1 MADKLS
7 TLISQELNIPINQ
20 VAGTVNLL
28 DDGATIPFISRYRK
42 EATGN
47 LDDFSIQSIDQR
59 LRYYRELEKRRATIL
74 KTIEAQDKLTPELAD
89 RINNCWDANTLEDIY
104 LPFKPKRKTRAE
116 AARQLGLEPLA
127 KIIMAQ
133 RGGDIEQRA
142 RQFVDGDKVP
152 DTDAAITGAQDIIAE
167 WVSENEAVRNAVRRG
182 FKYDARLV
190 SHFVKGKE
198 IEGRNYENYYEY
210 SMPLKRVSSH
220 QLLAI
225 RRGEKEGFLKVGIE
239 INDDRT
245 LDNIS
250 RIVVKGGGEASQ
262 LVEEAAEDSFKRLV
276 KPSIETEFATT
287 AKQKA
292 DDEAIETFAQNVRQL
307 LFAPPL
313 GRKRVLAVD
322 PGFRTGCKVVCLD
335 EQGNLLHHDV
345 IYPTAPHND
354 IEGATKKIHNLT
366 EVYKIDAIALGNGT
380 ASRET
385 ERFLK
390 RIRYRRPIDVF
401 VVSENGASIYSASKI
416 ARDEFPDKDV
426 TVRGA
431 VSIGRRLLDPLA
443 ELVKID
449 PKSIGVGQYQHDV
462 DQTRLKE
469 ALDFTVQSCVN
480 SVGVNV
486 NTASKEL
493 LTYIAGLG
501 PALAQNIVDYRAA
514 NGHFT
519 SRQQLLKVPK
529 LGPKTFEQAAGFLRV
544 PESVYP
550 LDNSAVHPERYALVE
565 RMARDCGCTVADLI
579 KDKTQR
585 EKIDLKRYL
594 SGDVGEPT
602 LRDILSELEKPG
614 RDPRSTVQV
623 MEFDDNVNDIKDLR
637 EGMELNGIVTNVTQ
651 FGGFVDLGIHKD
663 GLVHVVPPHAHPAE
677 LGQEGRVQ
685 VDDPV
690 LVGFDDPPF
699 QDGQV
704 AGKDYRIRLVLAA
717 QVEHRVAHQFPLLVG
732 RGGKEG
738 LAEHLDR
745 APDFRRNAGRLC
757 PLKRIGA
764 LGVGGDEHD
773 MVGAASGFRPG
784 LPFVVD
790 QGLQVRPAAGDE
802 HGDFRFH
809 AKTTP
814 SPSTISPSAGILSPA

>member
-1 MADKLS
+1 MATQLS

-20 VAGTVNLL
+20 VAGTVSLL

-89 RINNCWDANTLEDIY
+89 RINNCWDAHTLEDIY
-104 LPFKPKRKTRAE
+104 LPYKPKRTTRAE

-133 RGGDIEQRA
+133 RGGNIEERA

-182 FKYDARLV
+182 FKYDARLT

-245 LDNIS
+245 LDNIA
-250 RIVVKGGGEASQ
+250 RIVVKGNGEASQ

-276 KPSIETEFATT
+276 KPSIESEFATA
-287 AKQKA
+287 AKEKA

-335 EQGNLLHHDV
+335 EQGNLLHNDV

-354 IEGATKKIHNLT
+354 IAGATKKIQTLT
-366 EVYKIDAIALGNGT
+366 EAYKIDAIALGNGT

-390 RIRYRRPIDVF
+390 KIRYRRNIDVF

-501 PALAQNIVDYRAA
+501 PTLAQNIVDYRAT
-514 NGHFT
+514 NGPFT

-544 PESVYP
+544 PESDNP

-565 RMARDCGCTVADLI
+565 QMAKDCGCSIADLI
-579 KDKTQR
+579 RDKEQR
-585 EKIDLKRYL
+585 DKIDLRRYL
-594 SGDVGEPT
+594 SDDVGEPT
-602 LRDILSELEKPG
+602 LRDIMSELEKPG

-623 MEFDDNVNDIKDLR
+623 WEFDENVNDIKDLR

-651 FGGFVDLGIHKD
+651 FGAFVDLGIHKD
-663 GLVHVVPPHAHPAE
+663 GLVHVSQMP
-677 LGQEGRVQ
+677 Q
-685 VDDPV
+685 
-690 LVGFDDPPF
+690 
-699 QDGQV
+699 
-704 AGKDYRIRLVLAA
+704 K
-717 QVEHRVAHQFPLLVG
+717 
-732 RGGKEG
+732 
-738 LAEHLDR
+738 
-745 APDFRRNAGRLC
+745 
-757 PLKRIGA
+757 
-764 LGVGGDEHD
+764 
-773 MVGAASGFRPG
+773 G
-784 LPFVVD
+784 LPAARQVHVHQHVRVRVTSIDHDRGRIALSMRDID
-790 QGLQVRPAAGDE
+790 QP
-802 HGDFRFH
+802 
-809 AKTTP
+809 K
-814 SPSTISPSAGILSPA
+814 

>member
-42 EATGN
+42 EVTGN

-104 LPFKPKRKTRAE
+104 LPYKPKRKTRAE

-133 RGGDIEQRA
+133 RSDNIEERA

-152 DTDAAITGAQDIIAE
+152 DTDAAIAGAQDIIAE

-245 LDNIS
+245 LDNIA
-250 RIVVKGGGEASQ
+250 RIVVKGNDEASQ

-276 KPSIETEFATT
+276 KPSIETEFASA
-287 AKQKA
+287 AKEKA
-292 DDEAIETFAQNVRQL
+292 DDEAIDTFAQNVRQL

-335 EQGNLLHHDV
+335 EQGNLLHNDV

-354 IEGATKKIHNLT
+354 IAGATKKIQTLT
-366 EVYKIDAIALGNGT
+366 ESYKIDAIALGNGT

-390 RIRYRRPIDVF
+390 KIRYRRDVNVY

-501 PALAQNIVDYRAA
+501 PTLAQNIVDYRAA

-544 PESVYP
+544 PESDNP
-550 LDNSAVHPERYALVE
+550 LDNSAVHPERYALVQQ
-565 RMARDCGCTVADLI
+565 MARDCGCSIADLI
-579 KDKTQR
+579 KDKAQR
-585 EKIDLKRYL
+585 DKIDLRRYL
-594 SGDVGEPT
+594 SKDVGEPT
-602 LRDILSELEKPG
+602 LRDIMSELEKPG

-623 MEFDDNVNDIKDLR
+623 WEFDENVNDIKDLR

-651 FGGFVDLGIHKD
+651 FGAFVDLGIHKD
-663 GLVHVVPPHAHPAE
+663 GLVHVSQMP
-677 LGQEGRVQ
+677 Q
-685 VDDPV
+685 
-690 LVGFDDPPF
+690 
-699 QDGQV
+699 
-704 AGKDYRIRLVLAA
+704 K
-717 QVEHRVAHQFPLLVG
+717 
-732 RGGKEG
+732 
-738 LAEHLDR
+738 
-745 APDFRRNAGRLC
+745 
-757 PLKRIGA
+757 
-764 LGVGGDEHD
+764 
-773 MVGAASGFRPG
+773 G
-784 LPFVVD
+784 LPAARQVHVHQHVRVRVTSIDHDRGRIALSMRNID
-790 QGLQVRPAAGDE
+790 QP
-802 HGDFRFH
+802 
-809 AKTTP
+809 K
-814 SPSTISPSAGILSPA
+814 

>member
-1 MADKLS
+1 MATQLS

-20 VAGTVNLL
+20 VAGTVSLL

-104 LPFKPKRKTRAE
+104 LPYKPKRKTRAE

-127 KIIMAQ
+127 KIIMSQ
-133 RGGDIEQRA
+133 RSGNIEERA

-152 DTDAAITGAQDIIAE
+152 DTDAAIAGAQDIIAE

-225 RRGEKEGFLKVGIE
+225 RRGEKEGYLKVGIE

-245 LDNIS
+245 LDNIA
-250 RIVVKGGGEASQ
+250 RIVVKGNGEASQ

-276 KPSIETEFATT
+276 KPSIETEFAIA
-287 AKQKA
+287 AKEKA

-335 EQGNLLHHDV
+335 EQGNLLHNDV

-354 IEGATKKIHNLT
+354 LEGATKKIQTLT
-366 EVYKIDAIALGNGT
+366 ESDKIDAIALGNGT

-390 RIRYRRPIDVF
+390 RIRYRRPIDVY

-469 ALDFTVQSCVN
+469 ALDFTVESCVN

-501 PALAQNIVDYRAA
+501 PTLAQNIVDYRAA

-544 PESVYP
+544 PESDNP
-550 LDNSAVHPERYALVE
+550 LDNSAVHPERYALVQQ
-565 RMARDCGCTVADLI
+565 MARDCGCSIADLI
-579 KDKTQR
+579 KNKEQR
-585 EKIDLKRYL
+585 EKIDLRRYL
-594 SGDVGEPT
+594 SDDVGEPT
-602 LRDILSELEKPG
+602 LRDIMSELEKPG

-623 MEFDDNVNDIKDLR
+623 WEFDENVNDIKDLR

-651 FGGFVDLGIHKD
+651 FGAFVDLGIHKD
-663 GLVHVVPPHAHPAE
+663 GLVHVSQMP
-677 LGQEGRVQ
+677 Q
-685 VDDPV
+685 
-690 LVGFDDPPF
+690 
-699 QDGQV
+699 
-704 AGKDYRIRLVLAA
+704 K
-717 QVEHRVAHQFPLLVG
+717 
-732 RGGKEG
+732 
-738 LAEHLDR
+738 
-745 APDFRRNAGRLC
+745 
-757 PLKRIGA
+757 
-764 LGVGGDEHD
+764 
-773 MVGAASGFRPG
+773 G
-784 LPFVVD
+784 LPAARQVHVHQHVRVVVTSIDHDRGRIALSMRGID
-790 QGLQVRPAAGDE
+790 QP
-802 HGDFRFH
+802 
-809 AKTTP
+809 K
-814 SPSTISPSAGILSPA
+814 

>member
-42 EATGN
+42 EVTGN

-74 KTIEAQDKLTPELAD
+74 KTSEAQDKLTPELAD
-89 RINNCWDANTLEDIY
+89 RINNCWDANMLEDIY

-133 RGGDIEQRA
+133 RGGNIEERA

-167 WVSENEAVRNAVRRG
+167 WVSENEAVRNTVRRG

-190 SHFVKGKE
+190 SHYVKGKE

-245 LDNIS
+245 LDNIA
-250 RIVVKGGGEASQ
+250 RIVVKGNGEASQ

-276 KPSIETEFATT
+276 KPSIETEFASA
-287 AKQKA
+287 AKEKA

-335 EQGNLLHHDV
+335 EQGNLLHNDV

-354 IEGATKKIHNLT
+354 IAGATKKIQTLT
-366 EVYKIDAIALGNGT
+366 EAYKIDAIALGNGT

-390 RIRYRRPIDVF
+390 KIRYRRNIDVF

-501 PALAQNIVDYRAA
+501 PTLAQNIVDYRAA

-519 SRQQLLKVPK
+519 SRHQLLKVPK

-544 PESVYP
+544 PESDNP

-565 RMARDCGCTVADLI
+565 QMAHDCGCSIADLI
-579 KDKTQR
+579 KDKAQR

-594 SGDVGEPT
+594 SKDVGEPT
-602 LRDILSELEKPG
+602 LRDIMSELEKPG

-623 MEFDDNVNDIKDLR
+623 WEFDENVNDIKDLR

-651 FGGFVDLGIHKD
+651 FGAFVDLGIHKD
-663 GLVHVVPPHAHPAE
+663 GLVHVSQMP
-677 LGQEGRVQ
+677 Q
-685 VDDPV
+685 
-690 LVGFDDPPF
+690 
-699 QDGQV
+699 
-704 AGKDYRIRLVLAA
+704 
-717 QVEHRVAHQFPLLVG
+717 
-732 RGGKEG
+732 RG
-738 LAEHLDR
+738 
-745 APDFRRNAGRLC
+745 
-757 PLKRIGA
+757 I
-764 LGVGGDEHD
+764 
-773 MVGAASGFRPG
+773 
-784 LPFVVD
+784 
-790 QGLQVRPAAGDE
+790 PAARQVHVHQHVRVVVSSIDHDRG
-802 HGDFRFH
+802 RI
-809 AKTTP
+809 A
-814 SPSTISPSAGILSPA
+814 LSMKGVEQPK

>member
-42 EATGN
+42 EVTGN

-104 LPFKPKRKTRAE
+104 LPYKPKRKTRAE

-133 RGGDIEQRA
+133 RSDNIEERA

-152 DTDAAITGAQDIIAE
+152 DTDAAIAGAQDIIAE

-245 LDNIS
+245 LDNIA
-250 RIVVKGGGEASQ
+250 RIVVKGNGEASQ
-262 LVEEAAEDSFKRLV
+262 LVDEAAEDSFKRLV
-276 KPSIETEFATT
+276 KPSIETEFASA
-287 AKQKA
+287 AKEKA

-335 EQGNLLHHDV
+335 EQGNLLHNDV

-354 IEGATKKIHNLT
+354 IAGATKKIQTLT
-366 EVYKIDAIALGNGT
+366 ESYKIDAIALGNGT

-390 RIRYRRPIDVF
+390 KIRYRRDVNVY

-501 PALAQNIVDYRAA
+501 PTLAQNIVDYRAA

-544 PESVYP
+544 PESDNP
-550 LDNSAVHPERYALVE
+550 LDNSAVHPERYALVQQ
-565 RMARDCGCTVADLI
+565 MARDCGCSIADLI
-579 KDKTQR
+579 KDKAQR
-585 EKIDLKRYL
+585 DKINLRRYL
-594 SGDVGEPT
+594 SKDVGEPT
-602 LRDILSELEKPG
+602 LRDIMSELEKPG

-623 MEFDDNVNDIKDLR
+623 WEFDENVNDIKDLR

-651 FGGFVDLGIHKD
+651 FGAFVDLGIHKD
-663 GLVHVVPPHAHPAE
+663 GLVHVSQMP
-677 LGQEGRVQ
+677 Q
-685 VDDPV
+685 
-690 LVGFDDPPF
+690 
-699 QDGQV
+699 
-704 AGKDYRIRLVLAA
+704 K
-717 QVEHRVAHQFPLLVG
+717 
-732 RGGKEG
+732 
-738 LAEHLDR
+738 
-745 APDFRRNAGRLC
+745 
-757 PLKRIGA
+757 
-764 LGVGGDEHD
+764 
-773 MVGAASGFRPG
+773 G
-784 LPFVVD
+784 LPAARQVHVHQHVRVVVTSIDHERGRIALSMRNID
-790 QGLQVRPAAGDE
+790 QP
-802 HGDFRFH
+802 
-809 AKTTP
+809 K
-814 SPSTISPSAGILSPA
+814 

>member
-1 MADKLS
+1 MATQLS
-7 TLISQELNIPINQ
+7 ALISQELNIPLNQ

-104 LPFKPKRKTRAE
+104 LPYKPKRKTRAE

-133 RGGDIEQRA
+133 RSGNIEDRA
-142 RQFVDGDKVP
+142 RHFVDGDKVP

-198 IEGRNYENYYEY
+198 IEGRNYENYYDY

-225 RRGEKEGFLKVGIE
+225 RRGEKEGVLKVGIE

-245 LDNIS
+245 LDNIA
-250 RIVVKGGGEASQ
+250 RIVVKGNGEASQ
-262 LVEEAAEDSFKRLV
+262 LVDEAAEDSFKRLV
-276 KPSIETEFATT
+276 KPSIETEFASA
-287 AKQKA
+287 AKEKA

-335 EQGNLLHHDV
+335 EQGNLLHNDV

-354 IEGATKKIHNLT
+354 IAGATKKIQTLT
-366 EVYKIDAIALGNGT
+366 EAYKIDAIALGNGT

-390 RIRYRRPIDVF
+390 KIRYRRNIDVF

-501 PALAQNIVDYRAA
+501 PTLAQNIVDYRAT

-544 PESVYP
+544 PESDNP

-565 RMARDCGCTVADLI
+565 HMAKDCGCSIADLI
-579 KDKTQR
+579 KDKEQR
-585 EKIDLKRYL
+585 AKIDLRRYL
-594 SGDVGEPT
+594 SDDVGEPT
-602 LRDILSELEKPG
+602 LRDIMSELEKPG

-623 MEFDDNVNDIKDLR
+623 WEFDENVNDIKDLR

-651 FGGFVDLGIHKD
+651 FGAFVDLGIH
-663 GLVHVVPPHAHPAE
+663 
-677 LGQEGRVQ
+677 
-685 VDDPV
+685 
-690 LVGFDDPPF
+690 
-699 QDGQV
+699 
-704 AGKDYRIRLVLAA
+704 
-717 QVEHRVAHQFPLLVG
+717 
-732 RGGKEG
+732 
-738 LAEHLDR
+738 
-745 APDFRRNAGRLC
+745 
-757 PLKRIGA
+757 
-764 LGVGGDEHD
+764 
-773 MVGAASGFRPG
+773 
-784 LPFVVD
+784 
-790 QGLQVRPAAGDE
+790 
-802 HGDFRFH
+802 
-809 AKTTP
+809 
-814 SPSTISPSAGILSPA
+814 